1 MSTNDGHL
9 YSRPRRLGKDS
20 YELVGPPAIPPKTK
34 SLKTY
39 SAVDNTAAALKSPTM
54 DHSTRTPSPAPPV
67 PTSARPTTRT
77 SVTTGSGAS
86 VTGPPPLPPR
96 MVGQNQYSSPKGQ
109 ALLSQNSLIY
119 NIPSSVQC
127 GTPPPSYDTLPPN
140 KVQPSDKGSTRLNA
154 PSLVKAKPVSRTSS
168 DKPASPSNSMNLRT
182 LVENHQNYFPLR
194 VEVTAGY
201 FGETDRDTFSEGDML
216 NVHFA
221 KQVTV
226 AVVDYGGGKV
236 MRIPLNSTLQFSP
249 LYDPQSNFKEA
260 KKGFEF
266 KTIKEVI
273 TASASK
279 MPLMVHAKRSHKNM
293 TPTHSVEKG
302 DLLKIVEIKHGKFGG
317 QSLICQLLNGK
328 QGTKRLSESCHGE
341 FSTDPESLKLY
352 LAEFTTYFSLPQI
365 AVPFINYVEHRDL
378 PLAESDIV
386 TIVRVETEK
395 TVLAT
400 PLLDEKD
407 SETYGVGKPVT
418 FDIPI
423 SLDVLEVQI
432 VEESDDYEKLYAD
445 TREMMENF
453 DPTKKENQIRVGE
466 AESIYYCDVR
476 DDQRTAGIELIAKES
491 IYQDTSSLLTMRKGF
506 QKPESDE
513 YCYTDRRSLMSIG
526 SPITHK
532 ESTLMIPRPFD
543 GSTKSIDKSGTGSLT
558 EVRQPTYHHYT
569 NNHFMFLHIGIL

>member
-1 MSTNDGHL
+1 MSTTNDNNNL
-9 YSRPRRLGKDS
+9 YSRPRRRKDS
-20 YELVGPPAIPPKTK
+20 YELVGPPAIPPKPK
-34 SLKTY
+34 SLKTD
-39 SAVDNTAAALKSPTM
+39 SAVDNTAAVLKSPTM
-54 DHSTRTPSPAPPV
+54 DHSTRTPSPAPPI
-67 PTSARPTTRT
+67 PTSARPTRT
-77 SVTTGSGAS
+77 TVTAGRTS

-96 MVGQNQYSSPKGQ
+96 MVGQSQYSSPKGQ

-127 GTPPPSYDTLPPN
+127 GTPPPSYDTLPP
-140 KVQPSDKGSTRLNA
+140 KVQPSDKGSPTA
-154 PSLVKAKPVSRTSS
+154 PPVKAKPVSHTPS

-182 LVENHQNYFPLR
+182 LVENHQNDFPLR

-201 FGETDRDTFSEGDML
+201 FGETERDTFSEGDML

-226 AVVDYGGGKV
+226 AVIDYGGGKEL
-236 MRIPLNSTLQFSP
+236 RIPLNSTLQFSP
-249 LYDPQSNFKEA
+249 LYDPQGNFKEA
-260 KKGFEF
+260 RKGFEF

-273 TASASK
+273 TASSK
-279 MPLMVHAKRSHKNM
+279 MPLLVHAKRSHRNM

-317 QSLICQLLNGK
+317 QSLICRMLNGK
-328 QGTKRLSESCHGE
+328 QGMKRLSESCHGE
-341 FSTDPESLKLY
+341 FSTDPGSLKLY
-352 LAEFTTYFSLPQI
+352 LPELTTYFSLPQV
-365 AVPFINYVEHRDL
+365 AVPFINYMEHRDL

-395 TVLAT
+395 TVMAT

-407 SETYGVGKPVT
+407 FETYGVDKPVT

-423 SLDVLEVQI
+423 SLDILEVQI

-453 DPTKKENQIRVGE
+453 DPTNKENQIRVGD

-476 DDQRTAGIELIAKES
+476 DDQRTVGIELIAKES
-491 IYQDTSSLLTMRKGF
+491 IYQDTSSLIAMRKGF
-506 QKPESDE
+506 QKPENDE
-513 YCYTDRRSLMSIG
+513 YCYTDRRSVMSIE
-526 SPITHK
+526 SPITQRRK
-532 ESTLMIPRPFD
+532 ESTRRPFD

-558 EVRQPTYHHYT
+558 EVRQPTSHHQYS
-569 NNHFMFLHIGIL
+569 NNHVMLFT